1 MFSIFLF
8 VHYQTCERGI
18 LNAYWQKWWVG
29 LWHEVVNFGGQEVKG
44 GITLK
49 SVMKIAL
56 GETSQELSGEF

>member
-1 MFSIFLF
+1 
-8 VHYQTCERGI
+8 
-18 LNAYWQKWWVG
+18 VG